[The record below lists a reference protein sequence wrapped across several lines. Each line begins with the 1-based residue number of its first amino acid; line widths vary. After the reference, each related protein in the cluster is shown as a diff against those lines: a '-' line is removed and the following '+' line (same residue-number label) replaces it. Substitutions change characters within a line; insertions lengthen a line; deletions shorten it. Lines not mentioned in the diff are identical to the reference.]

1 MVRIILLFLCFA
13 VLSFVAAAQNNKR
26 AGKII
31 DTLYKIK
38 EVNERFAYVEK
49 QSGGERHLSF
59 VFFTKPTKKD
69 PYYWVKVWEYNSVS
83 NVTHFN
89 FLVYPKPFS
98 IMYYD
103 TVRDTVISIDEWRK
117 EIRSNDSSEN
127 GTIIPTLK

>member
-1 MVRIILLFLCFA
+1 MVRIILLFLCFVA
-13 VLSFVAAAQNNKR
+13 VPSVAVAQNKKT
-26 AGKII
+26 AGRII

-69 PYYWVKVWEYNSVS
+69 PYYWVKVLEYNNVS

-89 FLVYPKPFS
+89 FFVYPKPFS

-103 TVRDTVISIDEWRK
+103 TVRDTVISIDEWRR
-117 EIRSNDSSEN
+117 ERSNQN
-127 GTIIPTLK
+127 